1 MPDEVAG
8 LTKLPTAP
16 PPGAPVGGDDEAVG
30 EDWFA
35 GGDSGGNGGGEAGN
49 GEPAAKRP
57 NVQYG
62 ATGLKQVSPAQSE
75 DSVNNHGWGQTQVP
89 YYLGRRSE
97 VKGRCSNFAGGG
109 VS

>member
-8 LTKLPTAP
+8 LQKLPTAP
-16 PPGAPVGGDDEAVG
+16 PPGAAGGGDDNEAVG

-35 GGDSGGNGGGEAGN
+35 GGDSAGNGGGGEAGN

-62 ATGLKQVSPAQSE
+62 ATGLKQASTKYRVKT
-75 DSVNNHGWGQTQVP
+75 VFIIMVGTWG
-89 YYLGRRSE
+89 LGL
-97 VKGRCSNFAGGG
+97 GLG
-109 VS
+109 